1 MVVRTKGKYFGIV
14 PDRLPMSFFEC
25 AFLFRRT
32 LQGFWGCISS
42 LFWRHDSRWLR
53 GARSPNKNL
62 HFVSLISLHRCDSR
76 ESFFPSCGICSGYE
90 DSLKSLQRRERANEV
105 SRGGHDTSSVVGRRA
120 NLAAKRRQRFHSFSN
135 GETVYTHE
143 MTLQREQHC
152 CAGTEKR
159 RKAEH
164 RRAHSEAENNI
175 TETVIHE
182 HPGTEISLASSLP
195 NTSSTLHGRWTS
207 LVEQEDVADRG
218 RSRYNFRCARFSI
231 PHTLV
236 HPPPRFIILPSRLCQ
251 SCVVSSAFP
260 STGVLWK

>member
-1 MVVRTKGKYFGIV
+1 MSLVSLVVSV
-14 PDRLPMSFFEC
+14 
-25 AFLFRRT
+25 RRT
-32 LQGFWGCISS
+32 RANLSFLPSGF
-42 LFWRHDSRWLR
+42 F
-53 GARSPNKNL
+53 
-62 HFVSLISLHRCDSR
+62 
-76 ESFFPSCGICSGYE
+76 SGYE

-143 MTLQREQHC
+143 MTLQREQQQQHC
-152 CAGTEKR
+152 CGGTEKR

-195 NTSSTLHGRWTS
+195 NTSSLHGRSTS
-207 LVEQEDVADRG
+207 VMPGE
-218 RSRYNFRCARFSI
+218 RC
-231 PHTLV
+231 
-236 HPPPRFIILPSRLCQ
+236 
-251 SCVVSSAFP
+251 
-260 STGVLWK
+260 